1 MAIDKR
7 VSTGLPGFDHVIDML
22 WLGDNVVWQ
31 VQSIEDYLKVARPFI
46 EQSKRDNRR
55 LVYFRFGNHQPIM
68 GEDEPS
74 VVYKLDASVGFESFA
89 TQVHDLIAKEGLKAF
104 YVFDCL
110 SDLLEFWYSDLM
122 IGNFFRVTCPF
133 LYVLDTVA
141 YFALIRGVHTHSTI
155 ARIRETTQLL
165 LDLYSIDDKLY
176 IHPLKVW
183 ERYSPTMFFP
193 HLIDSDKAVPITSSA
208 DAASLFSGLGHGIKA
223 RDYWDITL
231 EKANA
236 LNEDKNAQSS
246 QQAEDMKKLLISL
259 IISRE
264 PRICELAEKYFSLR
278 DILDIA
284 SREIGSGFIGGKS
297 VGMLLGRK
305 VTEKDMPFHEN
316 GDANPADALSNYWE
330 PHDSWFLGSDIF
342 YTYIVYNDWW
352 DLRCRQKTPEGY
364 FELAPE
370 LKEKLLKGKFPDVI
384 REQFYQMMEHFGW
397 SPIIVRSSS
406 LLEDNFGNAFAG
418 KYESVFCANQ
428 GTPEERFEAFEQAVR
443 AVYASS
449 MSEDALVYR
458 KARELANM
466 DEQMAILVQRVSGD
480 HYAYEEGG
488 SGLFFPHIAGVGH
501 SNNLYVW
508 NREMDPKA
516 GMLRLVFGLGTRAVD
531 RVSGD
536 YARLVPL
543 DHPEKSPPVHYG
555 DERKFSQHKADVLD
569 LKENRMTEAQVDIL
583 YNQNLKT
590 DKNIFFSVDNAMLAR
605 LQELGRPTN
614 PKPVMLD
621 FRKLLA
627 ETKFP
632 GFAKKVMHTIEKAY
646 NYPVDIEFTANFDN
660 DGNFK
665 FNLLQCR
672 PLQTK
677 RGGKASDVS
686 AVNQDISIPKPAREN
701 IFFSSAGNF
710 MGGNARLPLDY
721 VIFVKAEEYLA
732 LTERDKYQT
741 ARIIGMLNH
750 KLKGSNVM
758 LTGPGRWGTTTPS
771 LGVPVH
777 FSELCNMACLCEVS
791 YRQGGLMPE
800 LSFGSHF
807 FQDIVE
813 ADIFYAAIFEPRTEL
828 ITRDSSD
835 EDSHPGGEEN
845 VIFNPNLILDKPN
858 MLNVILNVEESSS
871 EKNLEHVIHLAQ
883 IKGLT
888 LYSDITS
895 QEIICAV
902 NT

>member
-7 VSTGLPGFDHVIDML
+7 VSTGLSGLDQVVDQL
-22 WLGDNVVWQ
+22 RLGDNVVWQ
-31 VQSIEDYLKVARPFI
+31 VNTIEDYLKVVRPYI
-46 EQSKRDNRR
+46 EQSKQDGRR

-68 GEDEPS
+68 EDSEPS

-89 TQVHDLIAKEGLKAF
+89 TQVHDLIDKEGLKAF

-133 LYVLDTVA
+133 LFVLDTVA

-165 LDLYSIDDKLY
+165 LDLYHIDEKLY

-193 HLIDSDKAVPITSSA
+193 HLVDAEKAVPITSSA
-208 DAASLFSGLGHGIKA
+208 DAASLSSGLGQGKKA
-223 RDYWDITL
+223 RDYWEIMI
-231 EKANA
+231 EKAQNA
-236 LNEDKNAQSS
+236 LNEDETAQS
-246 QQAEDMKKLLISL
+246 AIKKLLISL
-259 IISRE
+259 MIGRE
-264 PRICELAEKYFSLR
+264 PRIAELAESYFSLR

-305 VTEKDMPFHEN
+305 VVEKDMAVLSN
-316 GDANPADALSNYWE
+316 GDNLHDYWE
-330 PHDSWFLGSDIF
+330 PHDSWYLGSDIF
-342 YTYIVYNDWW
+342 YTYIVQNDWW
-352 DLRCRQKTPEGY
+352 ELRCRQKTPEGF

-384 REQFYQMMEHFGW
+384 REQFYQMMEYFGW

-443 AVYASS
+443 TVYASA

-458 KARELANM
+458 QSRGLANK

-480 HYAYEEGG
+480 YYASEGCVG
-488 SGLFFPHIAGVGH
+488 ELFFPHIAGVGH
-501 SNNLYVW
+501 SSNLYVW
-508 NREMDPKA
+508 NKDMDAKA

-543 DHPEKSPPVHYG
+543 DQPEKGPPVHYG
-555 DERKFSQHKADVLD
+555 DERKFSQKKCDVLNLRENCMAETPVDVLYAQD
-569 LKENRMTEAQVDIL
+569 LKTNKD
-583 YNQNLKT
+583 
-590 DKNIFFSVDNAMLAR
+590 IFFSIDTAALAR
-605 LQELGRPTN
+605 LQELGRPVN
-614 PKPVMLD
+614 KKPFFLD
-621 FRKLLA
+621 FKKLLA

-632 GFAKKVMHTIEKAY
+632 VFARSVMHSIENAY
-646 NYPVDIEFTANFDN
+646 NYPVDIEFTANFN
-660 DGNFK
+660 NEGNFK

-677 RGGKASDVS
+677 RKGKAP
-686 AVNQDISIPKPAREN
+686 QDINIPKPDKEN
-701 IFFSSAGNF
+701 IFFASNGNF
-710 MGGNARLPLDY
+710 MGGNVRLSPDY
-721 VIFVKAEEYLA
+721 VIFVKAESYLELA
-732 LTERDKYQT
+732 ERDKYQA
-741 ARIIGMLNH
+741 ARVIGMLNQ
-750 KLKGSNVM
+750 KLKGSSIM
-758 LTGPGRWGTTTPS
+758 LIGPGRWGTTTPS

-777 FSELCNMACLCEVS
+777 FSEICNMAVMCEVS
-791 YRQGGLMPE
+791 YKQGGLMPE

-813 ADIFYAAIFEPRTEL
+813 ADIFYAAIFN
-828 ITRDSSD
+828 
-835 EDSHPGGEEN
+835 GEQN
-845 VIFNPNLILDKPN
+845 VIFNPNQILDRAN
-858 MLNVILNVEESSS
+858 LLEEILPS
-871 EKNLEHVIHLAQ
+871 EKNYEHVIHLSQ
-883 IKGLT
+883 INGLT

-895 QEIICAV
+895 QEILCIV
-902 NT
+902 KK